1 MATFTVIADKEAPP
15 PTRKGNGRLAGR
27 MREYEKHIQ
36 SISAGKVGTLTLVG
50 DETGRSIMLRVARAA
65 RRLKKGAQTWEV
77 DGVVYFS
84 VS

>member
-1 MATFTVIADKEAPP
+1 MATFTVITDKEAPP
-15 PTRKGNGRLAGR
+15 PTRKGNGRFAGR

-36 SISAGKVGTLTLVG
+36 SISVGKVGMLTIVG
-50 DETGRSIMLRVARAA
+50 DETKRGITLRVARAA
-65 RRLKKGAQTWEV
+65 KRLKKSVQTWEV